1 MRRTVFWRVAG
12 VLVGAQLAT
21 ALVALGLA
29 VVFAEA
35 RSRELVAGTLRQRLD
50 AVAEEIE
57 TRAEIGPFGGIEL
70 GPRLRQ
76 DLPERFPDPVVLL
89 DAEGRPAEAFGG
101 AAPAVPDG
109 ALEAL
114 AAARVVVDVEGGWGL
129 APVLAPDGLPAGAV
143 FVAPLGATLA
153 EERAGPRR
161 AFALAMGVTAVL
173 ATLLALGLG
182 ALLTARLI
190 RPVREVTRRV
200 ERLGDGDY
208 AARLPVRGDAARADE
223 LGRLALAVNE
233 LAARVEASVESL
245 RATDRLRRELVANV
259 GHDLRTPLAALGAHL
274 EEAER
279 LGAEGR
285 ADEAAAALAA
295 ARRLAHTSG
304 ALVADLFE
312 LSVLDAPDRRA
323 AWREPVPL
331 GELAADLAARYRP
344 EAGRAGVDLRLD
356 AAPGLPV
363 VSADGARLSR
373 ALANLLD
380 NALRHTPPG
389 GTVTLGARRVP
400 LDGGGEGV
408 ELSVADTGEGID
420 PERLPHVFDRYYRG
434 SDARTRA
441 GAGGGTGLG
450 LAIARAVAEAH
461 GGTLDVESR
470 PGEGATFRLRLPLDG
485 AAVGED
491 TRHDAPARR
500 DGRPHKK

>member
-1 MRRTVFWRVAG
+1 MTRTVFWRVAG
-12 VLVGAQLAT
+12 VLVGAQLVT
-21 ALVALGLA
+21 ALLA
-29 VVFAEA
+29 IVLSVVFAEA

-50 AVAEEIE
+50 AVAEEVE

-70 GPRLRQ
+70 DGRLRQ
-76 DLPERFPDPVVLL
+76 DLPERFPDPVALL
-89 DAEGRPAEAFGG
+89 GIEGRVEEAFGD
-101 AAPAVPDG
+101 AVPDVP
-109 ALEAL
+109 AAAL
-114 AAARVVVDVEGGWGL
+114 AALAGARVAVDLDGGWAL
-129 APVLAPDGLPAGAV
+129 SPVLAADGLPAGAV
-143 FVAPLGATLA
+143 FVAPLDATLA

-173 ATLLALGLG
+173 ATLLALALG
-182 ALLTARLI
+182 AFLTARLV

-208 AARLPVRGDAARADE
+208 AARLPVRGDSDRQDE

-233 LAARVEASVESL
+233 LAARVETSVESL

-259 GHDLRTPLAALGAHL
+259 GHDLRTPLAALAAHL

-285 ADEAAAALAA
+285 ADDAAAGLTA
-295 ARRLAHTSG
+295 ARRLAETSG

-323 AWREPVPL
+323 VHREPVPL
-331 GELAADLAARYRP
+331 GELVADLAARFRP
-344 EAGRAGVDLRLD
+344 AAARAGLTLVLD

-389 GTVTLGARRVP
+389 GTVTLGARRAGD
-400 LDGGGEGV
+400 LA
-408 ELSVADTGEGID
+408 ELWVADTGEGIAE
-420 PERLPHVFDRYYRG
+420 ERLDHVFERYYRG

-441 GAGGGTGLG
+441 GGGGGTGLG

-470 PGEGATFRLRLPLDG
+470 TGEGATFRLRLPATPDASG
-485 AAVGED
+485 A
-491 TRHDAPARR
+491 
-500 DGRPHKK
+500 

>member
-1 MRRTVFWRVAG
+1 M
-12 VLVGAQLAT
+12 LVGAQLVT
-21 ALVALGLA
+21 ALLA
-29 VVFAEA
+29 IVLSVVFAEA
-35 RSRELVAGTLRQRLD
+35 RSLELVAGTLRQRLD
-50 AVAEEIE
+50 AVAEEVE
-57 TRAEIGPFGGIEL
+57 ARAEIGPFGGIEL
-70 GPRLRQ
+70 GERLRQ

-89 DAEGRPAEAFGG
+89 DEAGRPADAFGR
-101 AAPAVPDG
+101 AAPVVPDE
-109 ALEAL
+109 AQAAL
-114 AAARVVVDVEGGWGL
+114 AEARVAVDLDGGWAL
-129 APVLAPDGLPAGAV
+129 APVLAADGVPAGAV
-143 FVAPLGATLA
+143 FVAPLDATLA
-153 EERAGPRR
+153 QERAGPRR

-173 ATLLALGLG
+173 ATLLALALG
-182 ALLTARLI
+182 AFLTARLV

-208 AARLPVRGDAARADE
+208 AARLPVRAAAAPDE

-285 ADEAAAALAA
+285 AAEARASLAA
-295 ARRLAHTSG
+295 ARRLAETSG

-323 AWREPVPL
+323 VVREPVPL
-331 GELAADLAARYRP
+331 GELAADLAARFRP
-344 EAGRAGVDLRLD
+344 AAARAGLELRLD

-363 VSADGARLSR
+363 VLADGARLSR

-380 NALRHTPPG
+380 NALRHTPAG
-389 GTVTLGARRVP
+389 GAVTLGARR
-400 LDGGGEGV
+400 DADAA
-408 ELSVADTGEGID
+408 ELWVADTGEGID

-434 SDARTRA
+434 TDARTRA
-441 GAGGGTGLG
+441 GGGGGTGLG

-461 GGTLDVESR
+461 GGTLTAESR
-470 PGEGATFRLRLPLDG
+470 PGEGATFRLRLPLD
-485 AAVGED
+485 A
-491 TRHDAPARR
+491 
-500 DGRPHKK
+500 DGIG